1 MKISNIDNTIRERL
15 QNRTL
20 QPSDSA
26 WDRLAVQLDEQPK
39 KAKKTWVFYSS
50 IAAGFLL
57 LASLSVNFI
66 LSNDS
71 AIKPNQEVVI
81 QPIDS
86 SNLNNTID
94 TKIDKNKPKTMLVQQ
109 TDIKNTAPKG
119 TYKKEVQKE
128 EKKPKHKVVEQP
140 KEPAVNLDSKV
151 SLVVETEQQKIES
164 VPVTANLT
172 GSFSQPNVR
181 TDMKQ
186 ATTNLA
192 TQLVKMQKD
201 KLVNQGTSALSNLL
215 GGDKATNATDTN
227 TATDTTKTT
236 PIPKE
241 QVKDGVKN
249 AVKNLFGK
257 KKKEE

>member
-57 LASLSVNFI
+57 LVSLSVNFI

-119 TYKKEVQKE
+119 TYKKEVQKGQIVE
-128 EKKPKHKVVEQP
+128 HLTADNLVFDSIKNGIETVQNETEKSEKIVTHQTAISIKINSEYLLFAVTQSP
-140 KEPAVNLDSKV
+140 KEVQTYYAKYQLNRGDVMRIIKNEFKQSNIKLNPETILAEVEKTIDEDDFKNNFMQFLKKR
-151 SLVVETEQQKIES
+151 VVDIA
-164 VPVTANLT
+164 TAIASRN
-172 GSFSQPNVR
+172 
-181 TDMKQ
+181 
-186 ATTNLA
+186 
-192 TQLVKMQKD
+192 
-201 KLVNQGTSALSNLL
+201 
-215 GGDKATNATDTN
+215 
-227 TATDTTKTT
+227 
-236 PIPKE
+236 E
-241 QVKDGVKN
+241 
-249 AVKNLFGK
+249 
-257 KKKEE
+257 